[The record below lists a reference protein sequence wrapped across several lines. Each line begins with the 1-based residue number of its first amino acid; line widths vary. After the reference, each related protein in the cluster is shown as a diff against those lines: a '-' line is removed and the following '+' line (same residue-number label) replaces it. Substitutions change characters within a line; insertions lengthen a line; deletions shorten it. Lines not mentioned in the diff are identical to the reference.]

1 MKKKVFALVMLLVL
15 VLSLTGCGIS
25 SEKDEEPTIDINEN
39 GFRLNIPPESS
50 SVGFSFWYEHD
61 STTSGFISKGLTEVY
76 LNIAPYKKF
85 GFIVTL
91 GFKAEETSGEEFIGS
106 SNYGICLS
114 KDIKFLIGKNIIG
127 KLFQKYIVEELFDNK
142 NPYKL
147 DLSVNGEE
155 NYVYMISDGDNHSI
169 GYRFADG
176 SSEEES
182 TYE

>member
-50 SVGFSFWYEHD
+50 SVGVSFWYEHD
-61 STTSGFISKGLTEVY
+61 STTSGFISKGLTEAY

-91 GFKAEETSGEEFIGS
+91 GFKA
-106 SNYGICLS
+106 
-114 KDIKFLIGKNIIG
+114 
-127 KLFQKYIVEELFDNK
+127 
-142 NPYKL
+142 
-147 DLSVNGEE
+147 
-155 NYVYMISDGDNHSI
+155 
-169 GYRFADG
+169 
-176 SSEEES
+176 
-182 TYE
+182 